1 MDLPRLGF
9 DIILDLC
16 TKNFS
21 NIDIFV
27 LQFLFIFHPYL
38 KTLPSEDWHCNMLEK
53 LQSM

>member
-38 KTLPSEDWHCNMLEK
+38 KTLPSED
-53 LQSM
+53 